1 MSLGFCSGVI
11 KMSNWKKRTFK
22 LNASMLTYYDEK
34 NVPKGSL
41 AVSAMIQVDAV
52 EEGGCK
58 HGLVVTH
65 YDVDGTTLD
74 SKEHTLV
81 CDAASDE
88 DRDAWIAALRK
99 AIKVRG
105 HVERPP
111 PLLS

>member
-52 EEGGCK
+52 EEGYPATPRPIELGICARCP
-58 HGLVVTH
+58 GNFA
-65 YDVDGTTLD
+65 GR
-74 SKEHTLV
+74 
-81 CDAASDE
+81 ASSLQFIQE
-88 DRDAWIAALRK
+88 I
-99 AIKVRG
+99 IVG
-105 HVERPP
+105 G
-111 PLLS
+111 S